1 MKKPFISLSFLMT
14 LNIAVCQTY
23 WQQEVDYKMVVDM
36 DVESHQYEGIQS
48 LVYNNHSPDTLKSV
62 YFHLFYNAFQPD
74 SEMAI
79 RLKNGKDP
87 NTRFQVNFDTLQPQN
102 QGYLK
107 VTNLKQDGVNLVP
120 KTAGTILEVPLAKPL
135 LPNQS
140 TEFTLAFSGQVPSMI
155 RRAGKNSKEGVALS
169 MAQWF
174 PKMAEYDF
182 DGWNAEPYLGREF
195 HGVWGNFDV
204 TITIDKNYTV
214 AASGYLQNKEEV
226 GHGFADT
233 KKAKAKRGKLTWHFV
248 APKVHDFTWAAD
260 PDYIH
265 DIYPGPNGVD
275 LHFFYKGNPEIIEN
289 WKKLQP
295 ITASLMQFY
304 NNTIGPYPYEQYSV
318 VHGGDGG
325 MEYAMLT
332 LINGGRSYEGL
343 VGVTAHELAHSW
355 FQHVLATNEMKHEW
369 MDEGFTSFISAYA
382 EAAVLEKQDDFP
394 IERSYMGYF
403 ALARSGNEQPQM
415 TNANRYSYNYAY
427 ERTAYSKG
435 AVFLAQLGYVIG
447 QENLS
452 KTLREYYREF
462 KFKHPRPNDFRRV
475 AERVSGI
482 QLKWYL
488 TDWTQTTN
496 TIDYGIQ
503 SVVET
508 DEDQTEITLRRL
520 QEMPMPVDLLVNLK
534 NGQQKLYYIPLT
546 IMRGQKEN
554 PYNMPWTQLEDW
566 SWANPEYR
574 FLIDLPKEDILSV
587 VIDPTFFLADINREN
602 NLYLQEERE
611 TSSKAEK

>member
-1 MKKPFISLSFLMT
+1 MKKPFISLSFLMS

-107 VTNLKQDGVNLVP
+107 VTNLKQDGFNLVP

-226 GHGFADT
+226 GHGFADI
-233 KKAKAKRGKLTWHFV
+233 KKAKAKRGKLTWRFV

-275 LHFFYKGNPEIIEN
+275 LHFFYKDNPEIIEN

-382 EAAVLEKQDDFP
+382 EAAVLDKQDDFP
-394 IERSYMGYF
+394 IESSYMRYF

-534 NGQQKLYYIPLT
+534 NSQQKLYYIPLT